1 VKRLGLLLV
10 LAGASIA
17 HAAAQSPANALTER
31 PTLRV
36 LLVGNSLI
44 YVNNLPGLLRSLARA
59 QADGPLIETE
69 TYVMPGAELAQHW
82 KRGAVAKALQGSHWD
97 VVVLQERGGV
107 LACAASPAQKEED
120 VCRNSLRAH
129 RQFADLAEKAGARVL
144 LLGTWGPDAT
154 WQDNLDRGLR
164 QAARVTQAVPVFA
177 GHRLRAYQQEHR
189 DVVLFT
195 DDSLHPSLRASLI
208 VTAALYRE
216 MAGHGARAADLR
228 LDFPLLPP
236 GSRMGDN
243 LPLERNEALNAQV
256 RPVTLGAAELPALLE
271 AAEPD
276 L

>member
-1 VKRLGLLLV
+1 MKRLGLLLV
-10 LAGASIA
+10 LLGATIA
-17 HAAAQSPANALTER
+17 HAAAQSPVHAPTER

-36 LLVGNSLI
+36 LLIGNSLI

-59 QADGPLIETE
+59 QHDGPLIETE
-69 TYVMPGAELAQHW
+69 TYVMPGAELTQHW
-82 KRGAVAKALQGSHWD
+82 KRGAAAKALRERHWD

-120 VCRNSLRAH
+120 VCRNSLHAH

-164 QAARVTQAVPVFA
+164 QAARGTQAVPVFA
-177 GHRLRAYQQEHR
+177 GNRLRAYQQAHR
-189 DVVLFT
+189 DVILFT

-216 MAGHGARAADLR
+216 MAGHSARAMDLH

-236 GSRMGDN
+236 GSRMDDN
-243 LPLERNEALNAQV
+243 LPLERNEALNALT
-256 RPVTLGAAELPALLE
+256 RPVTLGAGELPPLLE
-271 AAEPD
+271 AAEPA